1 MKRQLQM
8 KKPSSVGKRYPGQ
21 QQNFARSIA
30 GHNHSKL
37 HSSSKG
43 YEISTDAAERGVIV
57 SDECACPGGCEPF
70 EEFIPSNYDR
80 VDEKD
85 FYDQKV
91 TVLRKKD
98 VATNVR

>member
-37 HSSSKG
+37 HSIAKF
-43 YEISTDAAERGVIV
+43 YEIA
-57 SDECACPGGCEPF
+57 SDSRE
-70 EEFIPSNYDR
+70 DL
-80 VDEKD
+80 
-85 FYDQKV
+85 Q
-91 TVLRKKD
+91 
-98 VATNVR
+98 